1 MAVAS
6 RNWHLGRVSLF
17 ISENLDQT
25 WQERERERMT
35 RKTSEGQDE
44 K

>member
-1 MAVAS
+1 VAVAS

-25 WQERERERMT
+25 WQERERER
-35 RKTSEGQDE
+35 E
-44 K
+44 